1 MDKIKKKI
9 IFFIVIFLLFSQNS
23 YSEIIKKVD
32 IKGNERVS
40 SETII
45 IFGDI
50 SLGKDYKASDINSL
64 IKKLYETTFFS
75 NISVS
80 LKNGT
85 LNIIVEENP
94 IINTIV
100 FEGEKAD
107 KYKEALLEMLTL
119 REKTSYRGASIKS
132 DINLMK
138 EFYRALGYYFIK
150 IDLDVVKLKKNR
162 VDLLYRIDK
171 GEKAKIAKIY
181 FLGDKKIREN
191 RLRNIITS
199 QENKFW
205 KFISKTVY
213 LNKQRIELDKRLL
226 KNYYR
231 NKGYYQVEILS
242 SNVEYAEGEGF
253 VLSYNINAGERYK
266 IKKIFAEV
274 AKELDQSA
282 FVSLEDEFNKVVGE
296 YYSNRKLTNI
306 LKRIDQ
312 LSEQKELQFINHSV
326 EETLYKDGIEI
337 KINIFEGQK
346 FAIERI
352 NIIGN
357 NVTNDSV
364 IRAEM
369 IVDEGDPYSELLVNK
384 SVNRLKARNIFGKVE
399 SKVLEGSQPDLKIL
413 EISVEEK
420 ATGELI
426 AGAGV
431 GTDGTSFMGAV
442 AENNWLG
449 RGIKLNSTISVSE
462 EKITGD
468 ISVVNPNYN
477 YTNNMVFASL
487 SVSAT
492 DLKKTSGYESSRTGI
507 SFGTEFEQYENIFI
521 SPTVDIIMEDIEVES
536 SATAQLKKMDG
547 TFTNLDLGYGIT
559 VDKRNQPFQTTSG
572 YRSKFMQNLP
582 LLQDMSSILNGYDL
596 STYHDISEDIIG
608 AIKFSGRSIHGID
621 DDVRLT
627 NRLFIPQKRLRGFN
641 TNKVGPKDG
650 TDYVG
655 GNYTATLS
663 VEAKL
668 PNLLPE
674 STRTDVSLFL
684 DTGNVWSVD
693 YSDTLDDSNQ
703 IRAAFGISA
712 NVFTTVGPL
721 TFTIAQDIS
730 KASTDETETFNFRLG
745 TSF

>member
-226 KNYYR
+226 KN
-231 NKGYYQVEILS
+231 
-242 SNVEYAEGEGF
+242 
-253 VLSYNINAGERYK
+253 
-266 IKKIFAEV
+266 
-274 AKELDQSA
+274 
-282 FVSLEDEFNKVVGE
+282 
-296 YYSNRKLTNI
+296 
-306 LKRIDQ
+306 
-312 LSEQKELQFINHSV
+312 
-326 EETLYKDGIEI
+326 
-337 KINIFEGQK
+337 
-346 FAIERI
+346 
-352 NIIGN
+352 
-357 NVTNDSV
+357 
-364 IRAEM
+364 
-369 IVDEGDPYSELLVNK
+369 
-384 SVNRLKARNIFGKVE
+384 
-399 SKVLEGSQPDLKIL
+399 
-413 EISVEEK
+413 
-420 ATGELI
+420 
-426 AGAGV
+426 
-431 GTDGTSFMGAV
+431 
-442 AENNWLG
+442 
-449 RGIKLNSTISVSE
+449 
-462 EKITGD
+462 
-468 ISVVNPNYN
+468 
-477 YTNNMVFASL
+477 
-487 SVSAT
+487 
-492 DLKKTSGYESSRTGI
+492 
-507 SFGTEFEQYENIFI
+507 
-521 SPTVDIIMEDIEVES
+521 
-536 SATAQLKKMDG
+536 
-547 TFTNLDLGYGIT
+547 
-559 VDKRNQPFQTTSG
+559 
-572 YRSKFMQNLP
+572 
-582 LLQDMSSILNGYDL
+582 
-596 STYHDISEDIIG
+596 
-608 AIKFSGRSIHGID
+608 
-621 DDVRLT
+621 
-627 NRLFIPQKRLRGFN
+627 
-641 TNKVGPKDG
+641 
-650 TDYVG
+650 
-655 GNYTATLS
+655 
-663 VEAKL
+663 
-668 PNLLPE
+668 
-674 STRTDVSLFL
+674 
-684 DTGNVWSVD
+684 
-693 YSDTLDDSNQ
+693 
-703 IRAAFGISA
+703 
-712 NVFTTVGPL
+712 
-721 TFTIAQDIS
+721 
-730 KASTDETETFNFRLG
+730 
-745 TSF
+745 